1 MHKLLTVKDLA
12 ELFQKHDN
20 TLRKIPYRMVSLSG

>member
-1 MHKLLTVKDLA
+1 MHKLLTVKGLS

-20 TLRKIPYRMVSLSG
+20 TPSKIPYRMVSLSG